1 MIKSRREF
9 IGNIGTGIVAATTL
23 SAASA
28 SATAQPSD
36 VNKPQSGGGTPATQD
51 RGGQDPVAD
60 SEKFDYIVVG
70 GGMAGCAVAA
80 RMSEDP
86 RSRVL
91 LLEAGQE
98 NLYEYSYYSTGAKAM
113 WDGETNWHIS
123 STPQPNLKGRS
134 IDHPRGR
141 VIGGSAALNIGSWS
155 RGIAPDYDAWE
166 TDGATGWGW
175 KTALKTFKSIE
186 RSARPDGGGRGRKGP
201 LHLED
206 TPLAS
211 EMTNVFREACIA
223 AGFGTTVDHNG
234 AKFDG
239 FDLWETIFP
248 DGRRRNTAEAYLAS
262 ARSRPNLK
270 VITGALATR
279 VVIEG
284 DRAVGVEYEVAGSR
298 RVSSSREVL
307 LCAGAFKSPQIL
319 MLSGI
324 GPAAHLRTNGINV
337 VADVPGV
344 GANLIDHL
352 CVFLGGTAAS
362 GGIKPVYPDPKEPSQ
377 LATWRRTG
385 YGSLADTEYTSIAFI
400 RSNPELVSPDIEL
413 IFNVNPP
420 PDMRDD
426 KTKSGFSI
434 LVAHVQP
441 KSRGE
446 VRLASADP
454 HAKPLI
460 DFRYLSHPDDVRA
473 MTNGFRWAMAMA
485 ATPPLAPY
493 GARRNY
499 NPQASDEAIVEY
511 IRSNAATMYHPVGT
525 ARMGA
530 NNDRMAV
537 LDSELRVRG
546 INGLRVLDA
555 SSMPGINRGHTM
567 APTLYIAERG
577 CDLIKGQA
585 A

>member
-1 MIKSRREF
+1 MKKSRRKF
-9 IGNIGTGIVAATTL
+9 IRIGAGIAAATAL
-23 SAASA
+23 NAGGAAMSQ
-28 SATAQPSD
+28 SPG
-36 VNKPQSGGGTPATQD
+36 VNEPQSGGGTPETLAP
-51 RGGQDPVAD
+51 GGQDQAVQ
-60 SEKFDYIVVG
+60 SETFDYVVVR

-86 RSRVL
+86 RIRVL
-91 LLEAGQE
+91 LLEAGQD
-98 NLYEYSYYSTGAKAM
+98 NLYEHSYYSTGTKAM
-113 WDGETNWHIS
+113 WEGETNWHTS
-123 STPQPNLKGRS
+123 STPQTQLKGRR

-166 TDGATGWGW
+166 AAGATGWGW
-175 KTALKTFKSIE
+175 PTALKTFQSIE
-186 RSARPDGGGRGRKGP
+186 RSKRPNDESRGRKGP
-201 LHLED
+201 VHLED

-239 FDLWETIFP
+239 FDLWETIFV
-248 DGRRRNTAEAYLAS
+248 DGRRRNTAEAYLAT

-270 VITGALATR
+270 VIAGALTTR
-279 VVIEG
+279 VAIKG
-284 DRAVGVEYEVAGSR
+284 GRAMGVDYEVAGQSR
-298 RVSSSREVL
+298 RASSREVL
-307 LCAGAFKSPQIL
+307 LCAGAFNSPQLL

-324 GPAAHLRTNGINV
+324 GPADHLRAKGIEV

-352 CVFLGGTAAS
+352 CVFMGGTTAS
-362 GGIKPVYPDPKEPSQ
+362 DGIKPVYPDPKNPAQ
-377 LATWRRTG
+377 LEMWRRTG
-385 YGSLADTEYTSIAFI
+385 YGPLSDTEYTSIAFI
-400 RSNPELVSPDIEL
+400 RSRPKMAHPDIEL

-420 PDMRDD
+420 PDMRED
-426 KTKSGFSI
+426 KTVSGFSI
-434 LVAHVQP
+434 LVAHLQP

-446 VRLASADP
+446 IRLASADP
-454 HAKPLI
+454 HALPLI
-460 DFRYLSHPDDVRA
+460 DFRYLSHADDVRV
-473 MTNGFRWAMAMA
+473 MTDGFRRAMAMA

-493 GARRNY
+493 GERRNY
-499 NPQASDEAIVEY
+499 DPKASDAEIVEF

-530 NNDRMAV
+530 SNDRMAV
-537 LDSELRVRG
+537 LDPDLRVRG
-546 INGLRVLDA
+546 INGLRVIDA

-567 APTLYIAERG
+567 APALYVAERG
-577 CDLIKGQA
+577 CELIKRQA
-585 A
+585 L